1 MFEFFGVFEA
11 DSDGALHV
19 VIFVVDWE
27 FDFFLAFADLV
38 ELLVFLGLKL
48 YIDFDRAGQSSEEGT
63 DLFLNISMITMNNK
77 DFYYI
82 NSDSKIPHLHNP
94 YSSER

>member
-19 VIFVVDWE
+19 VIFVVDWK
-27 FDFFLAFADLV
+27 FDFFFAFADLV

-82 NSDSKIPHLHNP
+82 NSDSKIPNLYNP
-94 YSSER
+94 YSSEH